1 MKRLIT
7 ILSALSIA
15 LISCQQNL
23 VPDQQEITAS
33 ADEVMTRTYSTG
45 KVTPDDPVIFLPAT
59 NMKAWTDIESLEDR
73 FEACRVSETRLNNMT
88 TEALVKSMMNYPLN
102 YLVFVYNDPKIA
114 INLIIENSP
123 LHQEFLSRIDAA
135 EVFVN
140 MYASAELDMNLDKS
154 NYDGDYTSLS
164 YTNTMFMDHFIGAD
178 VLQGLRNTSIK
189 QKLTDAVSEK
199 LLSRLQ
205 NTNIFSMFSIE
216 PLLTIDKVESLGV
229 ASISTR
235 AYVTS
240 TVTVY
245 TSWGQEITAYT
256 MSSTSSTEAAQMENQ
271 ARLEYPSAIVRG
283 PATWSYNCHSYAW
296 HNSSTENDVW
306 INSYLSDPSDL
317 QLERYWENDLYIK
330 SDDLTPDV
338 EKVFYLNG
346 DHSAILLPNG
356 NYQSKWGAWPLMEHA
371 LHDCPYNSTQI
382 QYFKKR
388 PDQYIYL
395 TISGQTP
402 VVTHQNYTYNV
413 SVPAGFANI
422 DLEWEVRFMDA
433 PSPTPFNL
441 IVSPNGRS
449 ASLTCQ
455 DYGLFKIV
463 VKGYRNDKLMALGQ
477 LGVISMPAM

>member
-1 MKRLIT
+1 MKRLI
-7 ILSALSIA
+7 IIISMIFI
-15 LISCQQNL
+15 LISCQQNI
-23 VPDQQEITAS
+23 VPDYTKIPAE
-33 ADEVMTRTYSTG
+33 EVLTRSLSTE
-45 KVTPDDPVIFLPAT
+45 KVGPDDPIVFLPAT
-59 NMKAWTDIESLEDR
+59 NMKAWTNIGPLEER
-73 FEACRVSETRLNNMT
+73 FATCKVPSTRLASMT

-102 YLVFVYNDPKIA
+102 YLVFVYNDPQMA

-123 LHQEFLSRIDAA
+123 LHQEFLSRQDAA
-135 EVFVN
+135 EVFVD
-140 MYASAELDMNLDKS
+140 MYARVEMDMRIEKG

-164 YTNTMFMDHFIGAD
+164 YTNTMFMDYFVGSD
-178 VLQGLRNTSIK
+178 VLMGLDKVTIR
-189 QKLTDAVSEK
+189 QKLADAVSRK

-205 NTNIFSMFSIE
+205 DTERFSMFSIE
-216 PLLTIDKVESLGV
+216 PLLAIDETESLGI
-229 ASISTR
+229 ASFETR
-235 AYVTS
+235 AHVTS

-245 TSWGQEITAYT
+245 TPWGQPITAFT

-317 QLERYWENDLYIK
+317 QLEKYWENDLYIE
-330 SDDLTPDV
+330 SAVLTPDV
-338 EKVFYLNG
+338 EKVFYSNG

-402 VVTHQNYTYNV
+402 VVTHQNYTYNA
-413 SVPAGFANI
+413 SVPAGCANI